1 MEEEFKNLIKVSFCV
16 LISLI
21 YCHLISSNISK
32 GKFRLLSITPIIF
45 VFTILPTFLTFL
57 LPNAIATLFL
67 TWMANFKLL
76 LFAFGQGPL
85 ASDSHQP
92 KSLIQLIS
100 IACLPIKIK
109 RNESNPSS
117 KKSPKL
123 PLNWPIKFL
132 LLAISVGL
140 HDYMKLIVHP
150 KIVSLSYFGFV
161 YLALDI
167 IFGACN
173 TIVHFILKVD
183 LEQPSD
189 EPYLATSLQ
198 DFWRR
203 RWNLMVTNLLSHTIF
218 KPVRSSLETLLGQW
232 APLPAT
238 LATFVV
244 SGLMHELIF
253 YRLTRISPSWEVTCF
268 FVLQGLC
275 VVVEFGLKTLLAGR
289 WRLYPAASTLL
300 TVGFVLATANW
311 LLFPPLV
318 RTGADERV
326 SDEYKMV
333 LKFMKLGW
341 IYGYCRD

>member
-16 LISLI
+16 LMSLA
-21 YCHLISSNISK
+21 YCHLVSSNISK

-57 LPNAIATLFL
+57 LPNAIATLFF

-85 ASDSHQP
+85 ASDDHQP
-92 KSLIQLIS
+92 KSLIQFIS

-109 RNESNPSS
+109 RNGSNPTS
-117 KKSPKL
+117 KRSPKL
-123 PLNWPIKFL
+123 PLNWPTKFL
-132 LLAISVGL
+132 ILAISVGL
-140 HDYMKLIVHP
+140 HDYMELFVHP
-150 KIVSLSYFGFV
+150 KIVLLSYCGLV
-161 YLALDI
+161 YLVVDI

-173 TIVHFILKVD
+173 TIVHFILNVD

-198 DFWRR
+198 DFWGR
-203 RWNLMVTNLLSHTIF
+203 RWNLMITNLLRHTIF
-218 KPVRSSLETLLGQW
+218 NPVRSSLETLLGQW

-253 YRLTRISPSWEVTCF
+253 YRLTRTSPSWEVTCF

-275 VVVEFGLKTLLAGR
+275 VVVEFSVKRLLAGR
-289 WRLYPAASTLL
+289 WRLYPAASAVL

-311 LLFPPLV
+311 LFFPPLV
-318 RTGADERV
+318 RTGAVERAIDEC
-326 SDEYKMV
+326 KV
-333 LKFMKLGW
+333 LKFV
-341 IYGYCRD
+341 